1 MAVKK
6 TELYSSLWASCD
18 ALRGGM
24 DASQYKDYILTLLFM
39 KYVTDKYKGQKY
51 GDLTVFDKANDP
63 NPDPEKRTGCSFDD
77 FIALKNK
84 KNIGEGIDK
93 IIARLAEVNEG
104 LKGVIDIAHFND
116 EAKIGKDRDI
126 LDYEYVGNLKDAAN
140 KNIREDR
147 LRAYLRLSGYSQKL
161 IDGAVSELVK
171 AADDMT
177 HGLYD
182 ANHKVYSLLKY
193 GAKVKETADGAPK
206 TVYFMDVETP
216 TNNDFAIAEEVTVVG
231 RQEKRPDLVIYVNGI
246 AMAVIELK
254 KSSVSVSNGIRQ
266 NLTNQKDGFIA
277 PFFTTMQFCMAG
289 NETEGLRYGTILT
302 GEKYYMEWKPDG
314 FHENE
319 DERDPE
325 DARIMA
331 YCEKLDNLLLQQI
344 YQMFD
349 KKRFIDLIENFVV
362 YDKGIK
368 KVCRYNQ
375 FYGIK
380 RTQRR
385 LAKQRGGIIWHT
397 QGSGKT
403 LTMVWLSKWIL
414 ANCEEENPR
423 VLIVTDRDE
432 LDEQIEKTYI
442 GVDEKIT
449 RTKSCDDL
457 LQKLNSYDDSLLCS
471 LVHKFGRRGG
481 EATESDYDK
490 YIDELKKALPA
501 DFKAKGKIFVFV
513 DECHRTQSGKL
524 HAAMQ
529 AIMPNAIFIGFTGT
543 PLLKKDKKTSI
554 EVFGTY
560 IHSYKYNEAVRD
572 GVVLDLRYEY
582 RDIPQDITAHD
593 RIDQWFDVKTR
604 TLSTRAKAKLK
615 EKWASMQKIYSSRSR
630 LERVAWD
637 IIQDFDLKPRLMD
650 GNGNAILVADSIY
663 TACKYYEIFQ
673 QRGFKKCAI
682 ISSYTPQAGDLRTDT
697 VSADDETETFEKYEI
712 YLRMLGFDPDNL
724 PEKVSIQKKVEDF
737 EKEVKEKFVNEPA
750 NMKLLIVVDKLLT
763 GFDAP
768 PCTYLYIDKS
778 MQDHG
783 LFQAICRVNRLDGDT
798 KEFGYIV
805 DYKQLFGNLKN
816 AMDKYTSGAFEN
828 YAPED
833 VDGLL
838 KDRGDEAI
846 KHFKDIYED
855 LEELCEGVEAPRED
869 LQYLHYFCG
878 VSGMSEDMDEIY
890 ARLREKL
897 YKLVSS
903 LVRAYAEAKQ
913 YMVDICSATELNA
926 YENKVHFY
934 IELKQTIGNKSGD
947 FLDFK
952 AYEPDMRKLIDNYIM
967 ASDSIKI
974 GEFDDL
980 TLLDFVMDQGETMT
994 GEDTPSGQKEGAAEA
1009 IENNIRRKMV
1019 EKVTVNPKYYEK
1031 MSAILDKLIQ
1041 DRQKGVLSY
1050 KELLDEYIKLA
1061 KNVDHP
1067 EENEDYPESVRH
1079 SKAMQALYDNVGGD
1093 EVLAIEL
1100 HKAVMDSK
1108 MSGFRGDSIKERRI
1122 KRALFAILNDDTEVE
1137 RLYKIIEK
1145 QEEY

>member
-1 MAVKK
+1 M
-6 TELYSSLWASCD
+6 S
-18 ALRGGM
+18 
-24 DASQYKDYILTLLFM
+24 
-39 KYVTDKYKGQKY
+39 
-51 GDLTVFDKANDP
+51 
-63 NPDPEKRTGCSFDD
+63 
-77 FIALKNK
+77 
-84 KNIGEGIDK
+84 IGETEKATQD
-93 IIARLAEVNEG
+93 RV
-104 LKGVIDIAHFND
+104 VSFF
-116 EAKIGKDRDI
+116 KDRNI
-126 LDYEYVGNLKDAAN
+126 LDYEYLGNLKDIAN
-140 KNIREDR
+140 KNICEDR
-147 LRAYLRLSGYSQKL
+147 LREYLRLSGYNQKL
-161 IDGAVSELVK
+161 IDKAVTKLVK

-182 ANHKVYSLLKY
+182 ANHKVYSFLKY
-193 GAKVKETADGAPK
+193 GAKIETADGPPK
-206 TVYFMDVETP
+206 TVYFIDVETP
-216 TNNDFAIAEEVTVVG
+216 TNNDFAIAEEVTVIEH
-231 RQEKRPDLVIYVNGI
+231 QEKRPDLVIYVNGI

-277 PFFTTMQFCMAG
+277 SFFTTIQFCMVG

-302 GEKYYMEWKPDG
+302 GEKYYMEWEPDG
-314 FHENE
+314 FHISE

-325 DARIMA
+325 DVRIMA

-349 KKRFIDLIENFVV
+349 KNRFIDLIENFVI

-368 KVCRYNQ
+368 KICRYNQ
-375 FYGIK
+375 FYAIK
-380 RTQRR
+380 RTQKR

-414 ANCEEENPR
+414 ANCKKENPR

-481 EATESDYDK
+481 EATESDYSK
-490 YIDELKKALPA
+490 YIDELRKALPSG
-501 DFKAKGKIFVFV
+501 FKAKGKIFVFV

-529 AIMPNAIFIGFTGT
+529 AIMPEAIFIGFTGT

-560 IHSYKYNEAVRD
+560 IHSYKFNEAVRD
-572 GVVLDLRYEY
+572 GVILDLRYEY

-604 TLSTRAKAKLK
+604 TLSSRAKAKLK
-615 EKWASMQKIYSSRSR
+615 EKWANMQKIYSSRSR
-630 LERVAWD
+630 LQRIAWD
-637 IIQDFDLKPRLMD
+637 IVQDFDLKPRLMD

-663 TACKYYEIFQ
+663 TACKYYEAFQ
-673 QRGFKKCAI
+673 QLDFKKCAI

-697 VSADDETETFEKYEI
+697 VSADDETETFEKYDI
-712 YLRMLGFDPDNL
+712 YLRMLGFNPDNL
-724 PEKVSIQKKVEDF
+724 PEKISIRKKVEEF
-737 EKEVKEKFVNEPA
+737 EKEAKEKFINEPA

-768 PCTYLYIDKS
+768 PCTYLYIDKN

-805 DYKQLFGNLKN
+805 DYKQLFGDLKN

-828 YAPED
+828 YDFRD

-838 KDRGDEAI
+838 KERSVESI
-846 KHFKDIYED
+846 KHFKEVFEE
-855 LEELCEGVEAPRED
+855 LEELCEGVETPRED

-878 VSGMSEDMDEIY
+878 VSGMSEEMDEIY
-890 ARLREKL
+890 VRLREKL
-897 YKLVSS
+897 YKLVNS
-903 LVRAYAEAKQ
+903 LVRAFAEAKQ
-913 YMVDICSATELNA
+913 YMIDECSTAEMSN

-934 IELKQTIGNKSGD
+934 IELKQVVGNKSGD

-952 AYEPDMRKLIDNYIM
+952 AYEPDMRKLIDNYII

-974 GEFDDL
+974 GEFDDF
-980 TLLDFVMDQGETMT
+980 TLLDFVADQGETMT
-994 GEDTPSGQKEGAAEA
+994 GEDTSSGQKEGAAEA

-1041 DRQKGVLSY
+1041 DRKQGVLSY
-1050 KELLDEYIKLA
+1050 KKLLDEYIKLA
-1061 KNVDHP
+1061 KNVEHP
-1067 EENEDYPESVRH
+1067 EQNEDYPETIRH
-1079 SKAMQALYDNVGGD
+1079 GKAMQALYDNVGKD
-1093 EVLAIEL
+1093 EALAIKL

-1122 KRALFAILNDDTEVE
+1122 KRALFAILNDDAEVE
-1137 RLYKIIEK
+1137 RLFKIIER

>member
-1 MAVKK
+1 MSIGD
-6 TELYSSLWASCD
+6 TERATQD
-18 ALRGGM
+18 R
-24 DASQYKDYILTLLFM
+24 
-39 KYVTDKYKGQKY
+39 V
-51 GDLTVFDKANDP
+51 V
-63 NPDPEKRTGCSFDD
+63 SF
-77 FIALKNK
+77 F
-84 KNIGEGIDK
+84 
-93 IIARLAEVNEG
+93 
-104 LKGVIDIAHFND
+104 
-116 EAKIGKDRDI
+116 KDRDI
-126 LDYEYVGNLKDAAN
+126 LDYEYLGNLKDAAN

-206 TVYFMDVETP
+206 TVYFMDIEAP
-216 TNNDFAIAEEVTVVG
+216 TNNDFAIAEEVTVVD
-231 RQEKRPDLVIYVNGI
+231 RQEKRPDIVIYVNGI

-289 NETEGLRYGTILT
+289 NEIEGLRYGTILT

-325 DARIMA
+325 DARIMD
-331 YCEKLDNLLLQQI
+331 YCDHIDNLLLQQL

-349 KKRFIDLIENFVV
+349 KKCFIDLIENFVV

-380 RTQRR
+380 RTQNR
-385 LAKQRGGIIWHT
+385 LAKQCGGIIWHT

-414 ANCEEENPR
+414 ANCQEENPR

-529 AIMPNAIFIGFTGT
+529 AIMPEAIFIGFTGT

-582 RDIPQDITAHD
+582 RDIPQDITVHD

-604 TLSTRAKAKLK
+604 TLSSRAKAKLK

-663 TACKYYEIFQ
+663 SACKYYEIFQ

-682 ISSYTPQAGDLRTDT
+682 ISSYTPQAGDLRTHT
-697 VSADDETETFEKYEI
+697 VSADEETETFEKYEI
-712 YLRMLGFDPDNL
+712 YLRMLGLDPDNL
-724 PEKVSIQKKVEDF
+724 PEKVSIQKKVEEF
-737 EKEVKEKFVNEPA
+737 EKEAKEKFINEPA

-838 KDRGDEAI
+838 KDRAAESI
-846 KHFKDIYED
+846 KHFKEIYEE

-903 LVRAYAEAKQ
+903 LVRAFAEAKQ
-913 YMVDICSATELNA
+913 YMVDECTAAEMND
-926 YENKVHFY
+926 YENKDHFY

-1093 EVLAIEL
+1093 EALAIEL

-1137 RLYKIIEK
+1137 HLYKIIEK